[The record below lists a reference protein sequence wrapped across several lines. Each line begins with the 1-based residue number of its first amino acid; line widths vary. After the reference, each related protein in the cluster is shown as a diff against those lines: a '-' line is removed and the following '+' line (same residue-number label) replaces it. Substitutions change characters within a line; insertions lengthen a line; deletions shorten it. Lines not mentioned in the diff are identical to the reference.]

1 MVILIVWHNA
11 DATTTDT
18 PGIDFLLNR
27 NHINVGL
34 SRAQTLSIVVGD
46 PRTALN
52 SPNSVGEMACLNL
65 LAKLST

>member
-1 MVILIVWHNA
+1 MNIMIIGEVVENKSI
-11 DATTTDT
+11 ATSY
-18 PGIDFLLNR
+18 FFKSAE
-27 NHINVGL
+27 NVGL

-52 SPNSVGEMACLNL
+52 SPNSVGEMACLSF

>member
-1 MVILIVWHNA
+1 MVILSLCA
-11 DATTTDT
+11 SYGETG
-18 PGIDFLLNR
+18 PRGIDFLLNR
-27 NHINVGL
+27 NRINVGL